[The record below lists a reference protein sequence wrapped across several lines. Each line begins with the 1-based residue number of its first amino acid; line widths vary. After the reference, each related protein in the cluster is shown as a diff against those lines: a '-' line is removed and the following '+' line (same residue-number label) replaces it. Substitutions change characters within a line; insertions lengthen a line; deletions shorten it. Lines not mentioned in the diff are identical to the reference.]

1 MSEEVY
7 RPQRTPVTES
17 DLSKV
22 QQIQAGL
29 AQQTGVEPAFVKEG
43 VQVSGNVPPQFANI
57 LNRREKQEN
66 PAANYSPPPQNTN
79 QSIESI
85 QGQTDK
91 FQEMMSQLTSQSQIY
106 ETITLPSLGKFYN
119 GTDGPTDGKLEIREM
134 TGNEEQILATSRF
147 TRRGEAVDMI
157 FNSCIRGGYRS
168 ENLLSIDRKFLLFYL
183 RGISYTE
190 NYEVEITCPN
200 CQTKFPYNIDL
211 NTLNVEFCPDNF
223 SNTSMRG
230 TLPVSKFPYNYR
242 LARGLDEKSIQ
253 DHRTRKSKFNN
264 NNALDDSLIY
274 TLSVLIEDINGV
286 TDKMAIQQLL
296 KNMRTQDLTELRNQ
310 INDPPFGVETE
321 IDIEC
326 SSCLEKFDID
336 LPIDTNFFFPRRQKT
351 QTSPVSN

>member
-7 RPQRTPVTES
+7 RPQRTPITES

-22 QQIQAGL
+22 QQIQADI
-29 AQQTGVEPAFVKEG
+29 AQQTGTEPAFVREG
-43 VQVSGNVPPQFANI
+43 VQIKGNVPPHIAKMINS
-57 LNRREKQEN
+57 REKTEE
-66 PAANYSPPPQNTN
+66 PNYSMPQNN

-119 GTDGPTDGKLEIREM
+119 GTDGPVDGKLEIREM

-223 SNTSMRG
+223 SNTSMKG
-230 TLPVSKFPYNYR
+230 VLPVSKFPYNYR
-242 LARGLDEKSIQ
+242 LARGIDEKSIQ
-253 DHRTRKSKFNN
+253 DHRARKSKFNN

-274 TLSVLIEDINGV
+274 TLSVLIEDINGI
-286 TDKMAIQQLL
+286 TDKLAIQQLL
-296 KNMRTQDLTELRNQ
+296 KSMRTQDLTELRNQ

-326 SSCLEKFDID
+326 TSCLEKFDID

-351 QTSPVSN
+351 LTSPVSS